1 MTDETPTKVIV
12 CCAEHDH
19 ATDPACEIK
28 AESVIVP
35 LTADEI
41 AANAAVAAQEQA
53 DRDAAAKAQA
63 ALDALKASAR
73 AKLVAGQP
81 LTSEE
86 ADTLVI

>member
-1 MTDETPTKVIV
+1 MADTPTKVIV
-12 CCAEHDH
+12 CCADHDH
-19 ATDPACEIK
+19 ATSPDCEIK
-28 AESVIVP
+28 SGSVIVP

-41 AANAAVAAQEQA
+41 AAQAASAAQAQA
-53 DRDAAAKAQA
+53 DRDARAKEQA
-63 ALDALKASAR
+63 ALDALKASAK

>member
-53 DRDAAAKAQA
+53 DRDTAAKAQA
-63 ALDALKASAR
+63 ALDALKASAK